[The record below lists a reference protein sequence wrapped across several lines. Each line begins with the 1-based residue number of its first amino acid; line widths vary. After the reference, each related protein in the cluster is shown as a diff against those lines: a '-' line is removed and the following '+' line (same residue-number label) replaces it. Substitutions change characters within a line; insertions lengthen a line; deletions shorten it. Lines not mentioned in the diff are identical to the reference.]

1 MASELKRLIEQ
12 VSREKGIDRQ
22 TLIHTLEEAIK
33 SAIRKKFGSK
43 LDLDVTFN
51 EEYGEIEA
59 FQFKEVV
66 EEVVDPDK
74 QVLLAE
80 ALKLDSESEIGDEL
94 GIKMDTETLG
104 RIAAQSAKQ
113 VIIQKMK
120 DAERE
125 VVYDEFKGRKG
136 EVVNGIIQRVDKG
149 AILVNI
155 GQAEAILPQ
164 KEQIPREV
172 FRQGDRIRS
181 YILDV
186 KKISKGPQIVLSR
199 THPHFLIQLFHSEV
213 PEISEGIV
221 SVISAAREPGSR
233 AKIAVI
239 SKDSDVDPVG
249 ACVGM
254 KGTRV
259 QNVVQ
264 ELRGEK
270 IDIIPWNMDPA
281 KFVVNGL
288 APAIISKVIIDQANR
303 SMEVIVPDDQLSLAI
318 GKRGQNVRLASKL
331 TNWRIDV
338 KSESRYER
346 QKQVGYQS
354 LLRIP
359 GLSSEI
365 ADKLYES
372 GIGSLEEFLET
383 SPVELEDTTRLSAST
398 LEMMRTEARKLL
410 QKDEKEDAGEGPEE
424 ETESPGETAP
434 ERRERGRWRGSRRRN
449 RKPRG
454 AAGRFRPGPGRIDHT
469 AKARPHTC
477 ANMPCVHAEKAQR
490 ETGAPC
496 PGP

>member
-33 SAIRKKFGSK
+33 SAIRKKYGSK

-66 EEVVDPDK
+66 EEITDPDK
-74 QVLLAE
+74 QVLLSE
-80 ALKLDSESEIGDEL
+80 ALKLDGESEIGDEL

-125 VVYDEFKGRKG
+125 VVYDEFRGRKG
-136 EVVNGIIQRVDKG
+136 EIVNGIIQRVDKG

-221 SVISAAREPGSR
+221 SIISAAREPGSR

-281 KFVVNGL
+281 KFVVNAL
-288 APAIISKVIIDQANR
+288 APAIISKVIVDQANR
-303 SMEVIVPDDQLSLAI
+303 NMEVIVPDDQLSLAI

-338 KSESRYER
+338 KGESRYER
-346 QKQVGYQS
+346 QKQAGYQS
-354 LLRIP
+354 LLRIA
-359 GLSSEI
+359 GLSTEI

-383 SPVELEDTTRLSAST
+383 ALVELEDTTRLSAST
-398 LEMMRTEARKLL
+398 LEMMRFEAQRLL
-410 QKDEKEDAGEGPEE
+410 QKDEDEGAGEGP
-424 ETESPGETAP
+424 GEQAEGEQELEPQDHEAP
-434 ERRERGRWRGSRRRN
+434 E
-449 RKPRG
+449 KPL
-454 AAGRFRPGPGRIDHT
+454 PGPEEQTEGEQELESNSDQIQ
-469 AKARPHTC
+469 
-477 ANMPCVHAEKAQR
+477 E
-490 ETGAPC
+490 G
-496 PGP
+496 

>member
-12 VSREKGIDRQ
+12 VSREKGIDRR
-22 TLIHTLEEAIK
+22 TLIQTLEEAIK
-33 SAIRKKFGSK
+33 SAIRKRYGAK

-66 EEVVDPDK
+66 EELSDPDK
-74 QVLLAE
+74 EVLLDE
-80 ALKLDSESEIGDEL
+80 AKKLDSECEVGDEL
-94 GIKMDTETLG
+94 GIRMDTEMLG

-125 VVYDEFKGRKG
+125 VVYDEFKSRKG
-136 EVVNGIIQRVDKG
+136 EVVNGIVQRVDKG
-149 AILVNI
+149 AILVNV

-181 YILDV
+181 YVLEV

-199 THPHFLIQLFHSEV
+199 THPYFLIQLFHAEV

-221 SVISAAREPGSR
+221 SIISAAREPGSR
-233 AKIAVI
+233 AKIAVV

-254 KGTRV
+254 KGNRV

-288 APAIISKVIIDQANR
+288 APAIISKVIVDQANR

-346 QKQVGYQS
+346 QKQTGYQA

-359 GLSSEI
+359 GLSSEM

-372 GIGSLEEFLET
+372 GIGSLEEFLDA
-383 SPVELEDTTRLSAST
+383 SLLELEDTTRLSVSA
-398 LEMMRTEARKLL
+398 LETMKTEARRLL
-410 QKDEKEDAGEGPEE
+410 GRSDDESSPVAESSAESEEQPEEVQAREQPEE
-424 ETESPGETAP
+424 ESEEQPEEQPEDAEAGLDQDQEVAREVGE
-434 ERRERGRWRGSRRRN
+434 EHE
-449 RKPRG
+449 
-454 AAGRFRPGPGRIDHT
+454 
-469 AKARPHTC
+469 
-477 ANMPCVHAEKAQR
+477 VHAESDQVP
-490 ETGAPC
+490 EG
-496 PGP
+496 

>member
-33 SAIRKKFGSK
+33 SAIKKKYGSK

-66 EEVVDPDK
+66 EQVVDPDK

-80 ALKLDSESEIGDEL
+80 ALKLDSECEVGDEL
-94 GIKMDTETLG
+94 GIRMDTETLG

-125 VVYDEFKGRKG
+125 VVYDEYKSRKG
-136 EVVNGIIQRVDKG
+136 EIVNGIVQRVDKAG
-149 AILVNI
+149 IVVNI
-155 GQAEAILPQ
+155 GQAEAIMPP
-164 KEQIPREV
+164 KEQIPREI
-172 FRQGDRIRS
+172 FRQGDRIRA
-181 YILDV
+181 YVLEV

-213 PEISEGIV
+213 PEISESIV
-221 SVISAAREPGSR
+221 SIISAAREPGSR

-281 KFVVNGL
+281 KFVVNAL

-303 SMEVIVPDDQLSLAI
+303 NMEVIVPDDQLSLAI

-346 QKQVGYQS
+346 QKQAGYQL

-359 GLSSEI
+359 GLATEM
-365 ADKLYES
+365 ADRLYEA
-372 GIGSLEEFLET
+372 GIGSLEEFLE
-383 SPVELEDTTRLSAST
+383 SPVPELEDVTRLSTAT
-398 LEMMRTEARKLL
+398 LETMRNEAAKML
-410 QKDEKEDAGEGPEE
+410 
-424 ETESPGETAP
+424 ES
-434 ERRERGRWRGSRRRN
+434 
-449 RKPRG
+449 
-454 AAGRFRPGPGRIDHT
+454 D
-469 AKARPHTC
+469 
-477 ANMPCVHAEKAQR
+477 R
-490 ETGAPC
+490 ETPPQSEQDSDSEGNVE
-496 PGP
+496 PGSPDEVQE

>member
-33 SAIRKKFGSK
+33 SAIRKKYGSK

-66 EEVVDPDK
+66 EEVIDPDK
-74 QVLLAE
+74 QVLLSE

-125 VVYDEFKGRKG
+125 VVYDEFRGRKG
-136 EVVNGIIQRVDKG
+136 EIVNGIIQRVDKG
-149 AILVNI
+149 AILVNV

-181 YILDV
+181 YVLDV

-221 SVISAAREPGSR
+221 SIISAAREPGSR

-281 KFVVNGL
+281 KFVVNAL
-288 APAIISKVIIDQANR
+288 APAIISKVIVDQANR
-303 SMEVIVPDDQLSLAI
+303 NMEVIVPDDQLSLAI

-338 KSESRYER
+338 KGESRYER
-346 QKQVGYQS
+346 QKQAGYQS
-354 LLRIP
+354 LLRIA
-359 GLSSEI
+359 GLSTEI

-383 SPVELEDTTRLSAST
+383 ALVELEDTTRLSAST
-398 LEMMRTEARKLL
+398 LEMMRFEAQRLL
-410 QKDEKEDAGEGPEE
+410 QKDEDEGAGEGP
-424 ETESPGETAP
+424 GEQAEGEQELEPQDHEAP
-434 ERRERGRWRGSRRRN
+434 E
-449 RKPRG
+449 KPL
-454 AAGRFRPGPGRIDHT
+454 PGPEEQTEGEQELESNSDQIQ
-469 AKARPHTC
+469 
-477 ANMPCVHAEKAQR
+477 E
-490 ETGAPC
+490 G
-496 PGP
+496 

>member
-1 MASELKRLIEQ
+1 MASELKRLIDQ

-22 TLIHTLEEAIK
+22 TLINTLEEAIK
-33 SAIRKKFGSK
+33 SAIKKKYGSR
-43 LDLDVTFN
+43 LDLDVTYN

-66 EEVVDPDK
+66 EELTDPDK
-74 QVLLAE
+74 QVLLAD

-94 GIKMDTETLG
+94 GIRMDTETLG

-125 VVYDEFKGRKG
+125 VVYEEFKSRKG
-136 EVVNGIIQRVDKG
+136 EIVNGIVQRVDKSG
-149 AILVNI
+149 IVVNI
-155 GQAEAILPQ
+155 GQAEAILPP

-181 YILDV
+181 YVIDV

-221 SVISAAREPGSR
+221 SIISAAREPGSR

-270 IDIIPWNMDPA
+270 IDIISWNMDPA

-346 QKQVGYQS
+346 QKQAGYQS

-359 GLSSEI
+359 GIATEM
-365 ADKLYES
+365 ADKLYEA
-372 GIGSLEEFLET
+372 GVGSIEEFLET
-383 SPVELEDTTRLSAST
+383 SIVDLEDLTRLTASNIET
-398 LEMMRTEARKLL
+398 MRTEAAKLL
-410 QKDEKEDAGEGPEE
+410 E
-424 ETESPGETAP
+424 
-434 ERRERGRWRGSRRRN
+434 
-449 RKPRG
+449 
-454 AAGRFRPGPGRIDHT
+454 PGREE
-469 AKARPHTC
+469 KS
-477 ANMPCVHAEKAQR
+477 AEIEPAADDQEQIEADPGQAQQ
-490 ETGAPC
+490 
-496 PGP
+496 

>member
-1 MASELKRLIEQ
+1 MASELKRLIDQ

-33 SAIRKKFGSK
+33 SAIKKKYGSR

-66 EEVVDPDK
+66 EELTDPDK
-74 QVLLAE
+74 QVSLAE
-80 ALKLDSESEIGDEL
+80 AKKLDSESEVGDEL
-94 GIKMDTETLG
+94 GIRMDTETLG

-125 VVYDEFKGRKG
+125 VVYDEFKSRKG
-136 EVVNGIIQRVDKG
+136 EIVNGIVQRVDKG
-149 AILVNI
+149 GMIVNI
-155 GQAEAILPQ
+155 GQAEAVLPP

-172 FRQGDRIRS
+172 FRQGDRIRA
-181 YILDV
+181 YVVDV

-213 PEISEGIV
+213 PEISEAIV
-221 SVISAAREPGSR
+221 SIISAAREPGSR

-281 KFVVNGL
+281 KFVVNAL

-303 SMEVIVPDDQLSLAI
+303 NMEVIVPDDQLSLAI

-346 QKQVGYQS
+346 QKQAGYQA

-359 GLSSEI
+359 GLTTDM
-365 ADKLYES
+365 ADKLYEA

-383 SPVELEDTTRLSAST
+383 SSLELEDVTRLSTAT
-398 LEMMRTEARKLL
+398 LDTLRSEAQKLL
-410 QKDEKEDAGEGPEE
+410 DSDQEHKQSPAAVEPEPRDEADEQ
-424 ETESPGETAP
+424 
-434 ERRERGRWRGSRRRN
+434 
-449 RKPRG
+449 
-454 AAGRFRPGPGRIDHT
+454 AAADSEP
-469 AKARPHTC
+469 
-477 ANMPCVHAEKAQR
+477 AQ
-490 ETGAPC
+490 E
-496 PGP
+496 